1 MEDPPLLEREERDFF
16 ALLMLAVC
24 SLLLQLSFWTMHT

>member
-1 MEDPPLLEREERDFF
+1 MDAMYLGYA

-24 SLLLQLSFWTMHT
+24 SLLYGCNALLRQGATS